1 MNQNNIAKQI
11 IEVIG
16 GKDNIKSCTHCV
28 TRLRFVLNDD
38 GKFDLAKAEK
48 ISGVLGV
55 VQASGQYQFVLGPKV
70 EDVYKEVHKI
80 LPKRDEATE
89 PEQKKPFSV
98 KNLFSQ
104 ALDTLIAC
112 FIPSIS
118 VIAGSGMIKVLV
130 VLLSTMGLISADS
143 TTFVILN
150 GIGDAVFVFLP
161 FFVAVNAARKME
173 TDMYLALVLAAI
185 LFYPNIQALA
195 QLEAAPTFFGIG
207 VQILDYSSQ
216 AIPMIFGVW
225 LLKYADKF
233 ADRLSPTIVKVFLR
247 PMIALLITAPILLFV
262 IGPASLVLGD
272 LFAKFCAIMNDWG
285 WLAVG
290 LNAALFPL
298 MVLTGT
304 HNATIPLLVQM
315 FATQGFDAIFLV
327 GGLAANFSQAGAA
340 AAVAIKSKNKELK
353 SNAGSAALSATLGIT
368 EPAMYGVNLP
378 LKKPFISMLLG
389 AFVSGCLMGCAKL
402 SIPTFVTPSIL
413 TASIFFST
421 NTNIVLGVIAI
432 LSSLVIPF
440 VFTWILGFKDWN
452 QEIDKE
458 VVAPINGKI
467 IPLEQ
472 MNDETFSKKLIG
484 DGYAII
490 PANGKVVS
498 PVNGVITTLFP
509 TKHAIGITSDD
520 GTEVLIHIGIDTVK
534 TNGEGFHSQVQQGD
548 HVNKNQELVVFDKQ
562 KLEKEGYDLTTA
574 VVYTNGKKT
583 KIEYNVQA
591 NAGKKVGVY
600 A

>member
-1 MNQNNIAKQI
+1 
-11 IEVIG
+11 
-16 GKDNIKSCTHCV
+16 
-28 TRLRFVLNDD
+28 
-38 GKFDLAKAEK
+38 
-48 ISGVLGV
+48 
-55 VQASGQYQFVLGPKV
+55 
-70 EDVYKEVHKI
+70 
-80 LPKRDEATE
+80 
-89 PEQKKPFSV
+89 
-98 KNLFSQ
+98 
-104 ALDTLIAC
+104 
-112 FIPSIS
+112 
-118 VIAGSGMIKVLV
+118 
-130 VLLSTMGLISADS
+130 
-143 TTFVILN
+143 
-150 GIGDAVFVFLP
+150 
-161 FFVAVNAARKME
+161 
-173 TDMYLALVLAAI
+173 
-185 LFYPNIQALA
+185 
-195 QLEAAPTFFGIG
+195 
-207 VQILDYSSQ
+207 
-216 AIPMIFGVW
+216 
-225 LLKYADKF
+225 
-233 ADRLSPTIVKVFLR
+233 
-247 PMIALLITAPILLFV
+247 
-262 IGPASLVLGD
+262 
-272 LFAKFCAIMNDWG
+272 
-285 WLAVG
+285 
-290 LNAALFPL
+290 
-298 MVLTGT
+298 
-304 HNATIPLLVQM
+304 
-315 FATQGFDAIFLV
+315 
-327 GGLAANFSQAGAA
+327 
-340 AAVAIKSKNKELK
+340 
-353 SNAGSAALSATLGIT
+353 
-368 EPAMYGVNLP
+368 
-378 LKKPFISMLLG
+378 
-389 AFVSGCLMGCAKL
+389 MGCAKL